1 MKEKSRVSQT
11 EYVFFGF
18 AIFFFSLFSN
28 RDQEK
33 TAIFEHYYSKH
44 KINIL
49 FYKSLKP
56 SQCLGTVLQGT
67 SYMEL
72 RNIS

>member
-1 MKEKSRVSQT
+1 MKEKPGVSQT

-18 AIFFFSLFSN
+18 AIFFSLFSN

>member
-1 MKEKSRVSQT
+1 MYPKWNM
-11 EYVFFGF
+11 YFL
-18 AIFFFSLFSN
+18 ALLFFFPLFSN